1 MSVRLTWSLGFN
13 GNAVIT
19 GVTITYTA
27 IGNNETPQ
35 TGVEPFPGE
44 SAVEGTI
51 PNLQPFTNYSFE
63 AVVRND
69 AGTTSVPETVVVQ
82 TLPLGT

>member
-1 MSVRLTWSLGFN
+1 MGFN

-35 TGVEPFPGE
+35 TGVEPFPGV

-51 PNLQPFTNYSFE
+51 SNLQPFTNYTFE
-63 AVVRND
+63 AVVMNV
-69 AGTTSVPETVVVQ
+69 AGTSVPETVVVQ